1 MVRCGLPT
9 KGCFTEDDFAYVRE
23 FDSRLAA
30 TVLGCAV
37 HDCSELVLRQIERAI
52 KGGSQKQKPA
62 PAVDTAPPL
71 TPVTPEDEPEPP
83 ARPAL
88 NVSPPPETGKAPA
101 PVVPLPETPPQLPA
115 VRPAQEAKP
124 RGENFRIT
132 DDHLGEGGPRLKYQ
146 ANITAIRL
154 LKELEDRKSVV

>member
-1 MVRCGLPT
+1 MGIRFTRALTVSTAYLLMVRCGLPT
-9 KGCFTEDDFAYVRE
+9 KECFTEDDFSPVRE
-23 FDSRLAA
+23 FDTKLAA

-83 ARPAL
+83 ALPAL
-88 NVSPPPETGKAPA
+88 NVSPPPETEKAP
-101 PVVPLPETPPQLPA
+101 PP
-115 VRPAQEAKP
+115 
-124 RGENFRIT
+124 
-132 DDHLGEGGPRLKYQ
+132 
-146 ANITAIRL
+146 
-154 LKELEDRKSVV
+154 S